1 MPAREEYAL
10 RLMEEAD
17 LAVVLGWRNQPHI
30 REAMYTS
37 HIISAAEHE
46 AWWRKAS
53 SDPTKRLLVLE
64 HDDHPIGHVNFVQ
77 IHETNG
83 TAYWG
88 FYLGESDAPR
98 GSGAVMEYLAL
109 EHAFKR
115 IGLRKLLC
123 EVFSFNDSVTRM
135 HQKFG
140 FTQEG
145 VFRRHFLKNDEYH
158 DVVSL
163 ALFAD
168 DWEATCENM
177 YARVFRG

>member
-1 MPAREEYAL
+1 MPAREDYML
-10 RLMEEAD
+10 RSMEDAD
-17 LAVVLGWRNQPHI
+17 VARVLDWRNQPHI

-37 HIISAAEHE
+37 HVISAAEHE
-46 AWWRKAS
+46 AWWRGAS

-64 HDDHPIGHVNFVQ
+64 YRDHPIGHVNFVQ

-109 EHAFKR
+109 EHAFED
-115 IGLRKLLC
+115 IGLRKLQC
-123 EVFSFNDSVTRM
+123 EVFSFNDSVTRL

-140 FTQEG
+140 FVEEG
-145 VFRRHFLKNDEYH
+145 VFRRQFLKNGEYH

-163 ALFAD
+163 GLFAD
-168 DWEATCENM
+168 DWETIRETMAS
-177 YARVFRG
+177 RVFRG